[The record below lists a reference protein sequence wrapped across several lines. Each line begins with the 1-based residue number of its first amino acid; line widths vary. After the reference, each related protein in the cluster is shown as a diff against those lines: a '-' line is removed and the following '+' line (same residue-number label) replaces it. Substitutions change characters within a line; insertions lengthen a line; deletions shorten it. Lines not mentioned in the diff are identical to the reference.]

1 MKQRFWYM
9 SKCNLTTDAT
19 ANAPFWS
26 NFCKEKVQPTPRCKF
41 NIELSDS
48 TKTITATIFTPVA
61 ESLLLIT
68 PQYLKENT
76 YEGVLS
82 LEAMEKLTKAHEYVV
97 HVRAYNYVLADLP
110 HCLFN
115 VHAYDLVTNIRDDDD
130 MITPSSSKNLTD
142 SSPSKKARR
151 QLFDTESSSQLLLE
165 NEESTT
171 SMQDDDIGL
180 ESPTVA
186 FAKKND

>member
-1 MKQRFWYM
+1 M
-9 SKCNLTTDAT
+9 
-19 ANAPFWS
+19 
-26 NFCKEKVQPTPRCKF
+26 
-41 NIELSDS
+41 
-48 TKTITATIFTPVA
+48 
-61 ESLLLIT
+61 
-68 PQYLKENT
+68 
-76 YEGVLS
+76 S
-82 LEAMEKLTKAHEYVV
+82 LEAMEKLTKAREYAV
-97 HVRAYNYVLADLP
+97 HVRAYNYVQADLP

-180 ESPTVA
+180 ESPTVV